1 MWSLRGGR
9 VHRALFG
16 LVGFWC
22 KGARGGRTQ
31 QVRTTLDFLVP
42 WVEACLHRHQMG
54 DEKTGGHLVFKGIII
69 GLQPCTWCLATCPA
83 GPNIWAAFKLGKCI
97 VHNSLDS
104 RTCNQAH
111 LENGHLDARLGCQA
125 GDGQGD
131 ILSSGP
137 FATKFVIGAGLA
149 CGTNLD
155 FASWCFHLLA
165 GGVG

>member
-1 MWSLRGGR
+1 MNEADWSLLCIPTNTHQPTNTYHVSHCPNKIKPSSSTLSSHMFSSEVKLCLLSSSFLLLGFSCSLGGGR

-22 KGARGGRTQ
+22 KGGGGRTQ

-83 GPNIWAAFKLGKCI
+83 GPNIGLLSNW
-97 VHNSLDS
+97 
-104 RTCNQAH
+104 
-111 LENGHLDARLGCQA
+111 GCA
-125 GDGQGD
+125 LCT
-131 ILSSGP
+131 I
-137 FATKFVIGAGLA
+137 A
-149 CGTNLD
+149 
-155 FASWCFHLLA
+155 
-165 GGVG
+165 